1 MRLVIAKKLR
11 FPQAAANHIQAVN
24 MASAFASCGVE
35 TEIYPALRG
44 GDAQALATHLADDY
58 AVDLP
63 PALRVRAIPFHGP
76 TLYDAVFHWR
86 LLRAVRTPDT
96 VLLAREA
103 KPAALLLQL
112 RRLTGGRAPV
122 FFEMHQQRH
131 EQLTR
136 KILAEAAG
144 VIFIDEALQH
154 WASER
159 FGYAGPGVVAPS
171 GFNPR
176 IFAPASAGRTAGSD
190 NPGADSGSVGA
201 IGPNCPIG
209 PNGSITLCH
218 FGSLTPEKGV
228 AQLFDMLACLPE
240 CYRLLLVG
248 GVSWPDPEDFQRRLR
263 AVPGWE
269 HRVVLAGRVPPTGVA
284 EALREADV
292 AVIPAPP
299 GGEYFSQIKIYE
311 ALGLGLPLAVSPRTR
326 LADGMREG
334 VHHVAAS
341 GPDGSHLAEAVL
353 ALTTGADAPARLAAM
368 RAANAALAA
377 GFTWQAR
384 ARRILDFMRDT
395 LSRA

>member
-11 FPQAAANHIQAVN
+11 FPQTAANHIQAVN
-24 MASAFASCGVE
+24 MASAFAFCGVE

-44 GDAQALATHLADDY
+44 GGARALAAHLADDY

-131 EQLTR
+131 EELTR

-144 VIFIDEALQH
+144 VIFIDEALQR
-154 WASER
+154 WASEH

-176 IFAPASAGRTAGSD
+176 IFAPASAGGTAGSD
-190 NPGADSGSVGA
+190 NPGAGSGT
-201 IGPNCPIG
+201 
-209 PNGSITLCH
+209 ITLCH

-228 AQLFDMLACLPE
+228 GQLFDMLACLPE
-240 CYRLLLVG
+240 RYRLLLVG
-248 GVSWPDPEDFQRRLR
+248 GISWPDPEDFQRRLR

-284 EALREADV
+284 KALREADV

-341 GPDGSHLAEAVL
+341 GPDGNHLAEAVL
-353 ALTTGADAPARLAAM
+353 ALTTGTDAPARLAAM
-368 RAANAALAA
+368 RAANITLAA

>member
-35 TEIYPALRG
+35 TEIYPSLRG
-44 GDAQALATHLADDY
+44 GDARALAAHLADDY

-86 LLRAVRTPDT
+86 LLRAVRTPNT

-112 RRLTGGRAPV
+112 RRLTGRRAPV

-131 EQLTR
+131 EELTR

-144 VIFIDEALQH
+144 VVFIDEALQN
-154 WASER
+154 WARER
-159 FGYAGPGVVAPS
+159 FGYTGPGVVVPS

-176 IFAPASAGRTAGSD
+176 IFAPADGGRA
-190 NPGADSGSVGA
+190 SGGVDPVVNT
-201 IGPNCPIG
+201 GP
-209 PNGSITLCH
+209 ITLCH

-240 CYRLLLVG
+240 RYRLLLVG
-248 GVSWPDPEDFQRRLR
+248 GVSWPDMEDFRRRLH
-263 AVPGWE
+263 AVPDWE
-269 HRVVLAGRVPPTGVA
+269 HRVLLAGRVAPTQVA
-284 EALREADV
+284 AALREADV

-341 GPDGSHLAEAVL
+341 GPDGNHLAEAVL

-384 ARRILDFMRDT
+384 ARHILDFMRAT
-395 LSRA
+395 TTRT

>member
-11 FPQAAANHIQAVN
+11 FPQTAANHIQAVN
-24 MASAFASCGVE
+24 MASAFAVCGVE

-44 GDAQALATHLADDY
+44 GDTRALTAHLADDY

-63 PALRVRAIPFHGP
+63 PALRVRPIPFHGP

-103 KPAALLLQL
+103 KPAALLLRLRQL
-112 RRLTGGRAPV
+112 TRGRASV

-131 EQLTR
+131 EELTR
-136 KILAEAAG
+136 RILAEATG

-154 WASER
+154 WARER
-159 FGYAGPGVVAPS
+159 FDYTGPGVVAPS

-176 IFAPASAGRTAGSD
+176 IFAPLAGDAASVDPDA
-190 NPGADSGSVGA
+190 P
-201 IGPNCPIG
+201 
-209 PNGSITLCH
+209 ITLCH

-228 AQLFDMLACLPE
+228 GQLFDMLAHLPE
-240 CYRLLLVG
+240 RYRLLLVG
-248 GVSWPDPEDFQRRLR
+248 GVTWPDPDDFRRRLE

-269 HRVVLAGRVPPTGVA
+269 QRVILAGRVAPTQVA
-284 EALREADV
+284 TALRGADV

-326 LADGMREG
+326 LAEGMREG
-334 VHHVAAS
+334 VHHVTAS

-353 ALTTGADAPARLAAM
+353 ALTTGPDAPGRMAAM
-368 RAANAALAA
+368 RTSNVALAA

-384 ARRILDFMRDT
+384 ARRILDFMHGT
-395 LSRA
+395 LSTA